1 MSGYIARRIAGLVPV
16 MLVVAVATF
25 ILVHLAPGDPAAV
38 MLGPDATPEDVLKLQ
53 RQLGLDLPIPVRLG
67 RWLARLARGDLG
79 DSIFLHRP
87 VTTAIFERL
96 EPTLVLTT
104 FGTLIAIVIGI
115 PIGILSAARH
125 NTAVDQA
132 SSVVSLLGLSI
143 PNFLLGLLL
152 VLVFAVWLGW
162 LPVAGYV
169 SLERGLGKA
178 LPYLIM
184 PAFSLGFV
192 QSALITRITRSSM
205 LDVLREQYIT
215 VGRAKGLPERVVIY
229 KHALRN
235 AIIRTLTV
243 VGITFAVLIGGSV
256 VIETVFNI
264 PGLGRLII
272 SSVGRRDY
280 PMVQGIALFMALT
293 YMLVNLLVDILYAY
307 VDPRVKY
314 E

>member
-1 MSGYIARRIAGLVPV
+1 VSGYIARRIAGLVPV